1 MLLFGL
7 VEATLELK
15 IIAMKALNLVISS
28 HCQKLFYL
36 KFNFQNLKIYIKIQV
51 FSQQRCHYLW
61 NILLYKWI
69 VHSDESVVT
78 GCLSA
83 QAYRPR
89 GIDVN

>member
-36 KFNFQNLKIYIKIQV
+36 KFNFQNLKLILKNIV

-61 NILLYKWI
+61 NILLYKWT

-89 GIDVN
+89 GIDAN